1 MDYTKIN
8 PLNGIIVMK
17 MKGAMVSQGGI
28 YYVNEKRL
36 DEAEV
41 VAIGPGEWVKKS
53 GKPEFREVGVTVGDT
68 VVIGPGSGVVL
79 EVTVGKEVETLTF
92 ISETDIVAIIRK

>member
-1 MDYTKIN
+1 MDYNKIN

-53 GKPEFREVGVTVGDT
+53 
-68 VVIGPGSGVVL
+68 
-79 EVTVGKEVETLTF
+79 
-92 ISETDIVAIIRK
+92 